1 MDAEPTRPERVAAV
15 QMCSGA
21 DPGENLASAA
31 RLLRLAAAR
40 GASVALL
47 PENFSLMA
55 RRDADRR
62 AHAEADGSGP
72 VQEFLARTARELKL
86 WIVAGSGPIAGR
98 GRWRLA
104 PALPGFR
111 RRRRRKGAHSK
122 NPPFHRGL
130 P

>member
-55 RRDADRR
+55 RRGAGRR
-62 AHAEADGSGP
+62 GDAEADGSGP
-72 VQEFLARTARELKL
+72 GDEFLGPTAPARTL
-86 WIVAGSGPIAGR
+86 WIGSRSVSTAGWVGWAAVR
-98 GRWRLA
+98 
-104 PALPGFR
+104 
-111 RRRRRKGAHSK
+111 
-122 NPPFHRGL
+122 
-130 P
+130 

>member
-86 WIVAGSGPIAGR
+86 WIVARSVAIAGGGR
-98 GRWRLA
+98 GGVGAARLGCRA
-104 PALPGFR
+104 RGGGNARPD
-111 RRRRRKGAHSK
+111 KST
-122 NPPFHRGL
+122 PF
-130 P
+130 